1 MRLSDEEKELLGGA
15 RGDIVAEAL
24 RGQIEVG
31 DFFGAERFV
40 PVSNVHMMGDIEV
53 MGEGGLEFL
62 RRTAE
67 SGARCAVNT
76 TTNAR
81 CFDFAHTGRLG
92 QDPENVAKERDLISC
107 LREIGVMTTDTCI
120 NYQAVYQ
127 PHLGEHVAW
136 GDTGTV
142 IYANSVLGA
151 RSNFESGPAALAAS
165 LTGRTP
171 AYGFHLDENRG
182 GNILVKVDA
191 NLESLSDWGAV
202 GRLVGERHQD
212 YQAVPVFT
220 GIDPSPTADELKHL
234 GASLASHG
242 SMGMYHIVDV
252 TPEARTEEDAFGG
265 NEPLSAMTVTDDDLE
280 NLYADYDTRDG
291 RANLVVFSAPQ
302 LSLYELKTI
311 SELLEG
317 EKISDSTSLIV
328 TTNRGYRS
336 SAEGLGYLGNIERA
350 GGMVLEGVCFYIL
363 DGVARMRTDNGWDN
377 LVTNSAK
384 LANIIKAHK
393 YNPILR
399 PTEEC
404 VRVAITGRIED
415 P

>member
-1 MRLSDEEKELLGGA
+1 MLRGA
-15 RGDIVAEAL
+15 RGEAVAEAL

-31 DFFGAERFV
+31 DFFGAEGFV

-62 RRTAE
+62 RRTAK

-81 CFDFAHTGRLG
+81 CFDFAYAGRLG
-92 QDPENVAKERDLISC
+92 QDPANVARERDLISC
-107 LREIGVMTTDTCI
+107 LREIGVITTDTCI
-120 NYQAVYQ
+120 NYQSVYQ

-165 LTGRTP
+165 LTARTP
-171 AYGFHLDENRG
+171 AYGFHLDENRA
-182 GNILVKVDA
+182 GNILVEVEA

-202 GRLVGERHQD
+202 GRIVGEMNQD
-212 YQAVPVFT
+212 YLAVPVFT
-220 GIDPSPTADELKHL
+220 GIDRSPTADELKHL

-242 SMGMYHIVDV
+242 SMGMYHLIGV

-265 NEPLSAMTVTDDDLE
+265 NEPSTVITVTDDDLA
-280 NLYADYDTRDG
+280 NVYTGYDTGDG
-291 RANLVVFSAPQ
+291 SANLVVFSAPQ
-302 LSLYELKTI
+302 LSLYELKTLSDLLDGKRI
-311 SELLEG
+311 SE
-317 EKISDSTSLIV
+317 STSLVV
-328 TTNRGYRS
+328 TTNRSYKS
-336 SAEGLGYLGNIERA
+336 TAENLGYLKNIEGA
-350 GGMVLEGVCFYIL
+350 GGTVLEGVCFYIL
-363 DGVARMRTDNGWDN
+363 DGVARMRTENGWDN

-384 LANIIKAHK
+384 LANIIKAHR

-399 PTEEC
+399 STEEC
-404 VRVAITGRIED
+404 VRIAVTGRIEA

>member
-1 MRLSDEEKELLGGA
+1 VRLGEREKELLGGA
-15 RGDIVAEAL
+15 RGETVAEAL

-31 DFFGAERFV
+31 DFFGAEGFV
-40 PVSNVHMMGDIEV
+40 PVGNVHMMGDIEV

-62 RRTAE
+62 RRVAG

-81 CFDFAHTGRLG
+81 CFDFGYAGRLG
-92 QDPENVAKERDLISC
+92 QDPENVARERDLISY

-165 LTGRTP
+165 LTGVTP
-171 AYGFHLDENRG
+171 AYGFHLDENRR
-182 GNILVKVDA
+182 GNILVQLEA
-191 NLESLSDWGAV
+191 TLESLSDWGAV
-202 GRLVGERHQD
+202 GRIIGEQHQD
-212 YQAVPVFT
+212 YTSVPVFT
-220 GIDPSPTADELKHL
+220 GIDRSPTADELKHL

-242 SMGMYHIVDV
+242 SMGMYHIVGV
-252 TPEARTEEDAFGG
+252 TPEARTLEDAFGS
-265 NEPLSAMTVTDDDLE
+265 NEPQATVTVTDEDLE
-280 NLYADYDTRDG
+280 DLYAGYETGDG
-291 RANLVVFSAPQ
+291 EANLVVFSAPQ
-302 LSLYELKTI
+302 LSLYELKALSGLLRGKQV
-311 SELLEG
+311 SE
-317 EKISDSTSLIV
+317 STSLIV
-328 TTNRGYRS
+328 TTNGAYK
-336 SAEGLGYLGNIERA
+336 AAGEALGYLRDIEEA

-363 DGVARMRTDNGWDN
+363 DGVAKMREENGWDN

-399 PTEEC
+399 PTGEC
-404 VRVAITGRIED
+404 VRIALTGRIEG

>member
-1 MRLSDEEKELLGGA
+1 MRLTEKEKGMLRGERGGA
-15 RGDIVAEAL
+15 VAEAL

-53 MGEGGLEFL
+53 MGDGGLEFL
-62 RRTAE
+62 RRTAA

-81 CFDFAHTGRLG
+81 CFDFAYVERLD
-92 QDPENVAKERDLISC
+92 QSAENAAKERDLISQ

-120 NYQAVYQ
+120 NYQALYQ

-151 RSNFESGPAALAAS
+151 RSNFESGPAALAAA
-165 LTGRTP
+165 LTGRAP
-171 AYGFHLDENRG
+171 AYGFHLDENRR
-182 GNILVKVDA
+182 GNVLVEVEA

-202 GRLVGERHQD
+202 GKFVGERHQD
-212 YQAVPVFT
+212 YLAVPVFA
-220 GIDPSPTADELKHL
+220 GLDRSPTADELKHL

-242 SMGMYHIVDV
+242 SMGMYHVVGV
-252 TPEARTEEDAFGG
+252 TPEARTAEDAFAGG
-265 NEPLSAMTVTDDDLE
+265 EPGATVTVTDRDLE
-280 NLYADYDTRDG
+280 EVYAGYDTGDG
-291 RANLVVFSAPQ
+291 GANLVVFSAPQ
-302 LSLYELKTI
+302 LSLYELKTL
-311 SELLEG
+311 SELLEN
-317 EKISDSTSLIV
+317 EKIREGTSLIV
-328 TTNRGYRS
+328 TTNRGYK
-336 SAEGLGYLGNIERA
+336 AAGENLGYLRKIEEA
-350 GGMVLEGVCFYIL
+350 GGTVLEGVCFYIL
-363 DGVARMRTDNGWDN
+363 DGVARMRVENGWEN

-384 LANIIKAHK
+384 LANIIKAHR

-404 VRVAITGRIED
+404 VRIAVTGRIEG

>member
-1 MRLSDEEKELLGGA
+1 MRLSEEEKGLLGGA
-15 RGDIVAEAL
+15 RGEIVAEAI

-62 RRTAE
+62 RRVAK

-81 CFDFAHTGRLG
+81 CFDFGYAGRLG
-92 QDPENVAKERDLISC
+92 QDPENVARERDLISC

-151 RSNFESGPAALAAS
+151 RSNFEGGPAALAAS
-165 LTGRTP
+165 LTGLTP
-171 AYGFHLDENRG
+171 AYGFHLDENRT
-182 GNILVKVDA
+182 GNILVKVEA
-191 NLESLSDWGAV
+191 TLESLSDWGAL
-202 GRLVGERHQD
+202 GRLIGERHQD
-212 YQAVPVFT
+212 YTAVPVLT
-220 GIDPSPTADELKHL
+220 GIDRSPTADELKHL

-242 SMGMYHIVDV
+242 SMGMYHIVGA
-252 TPEARTEEDAFGG
+252 TPEARTVEDAFRGR
-265 NEPLSAMTVTDDDLE
+265 EPQSTVTVTDEDVA
-280 NLYADYDTRDG
+280 NLYASYEVGDG
-291 RANLVVFSAPQ
+291 DANLVVFSAPQ
-302 LSLYELKTI
+302 LSLYELKTL
-311 SELLEG
+311 SELLAGKQVSEG
-317 EKISDSTSLIV
+317 TSLIV
-328 TTNRGYRS
+328 TTNRAYK
-336 SAEGLGYLGNIERA
+336 SAGEALGYLRDIERT

-363 DGVARMRTDNGWDN
+363 DGVARMRTENGWDN

-393 YNPILR
+393 YNPVLR

-404 VRVAITGRIED
+404 VRIALTGRIED
-415 P
+415 S

>member
-1 MRLSDEEKELLGGA
+1 MRLAAEERDILRGA
-15 RGDIVAEAL
+15 RGEAAAEAL
-24 RGQIEVG
+24 RGQIEGG

-40 PVSNVHMMGDIEV
+40 SVGNVHMMGDIEV

-62 RRTAE
+62 RRTAR

-81 CFDFAHTGRLG
+81 CFDFGYAARLG
-92 QDPENVAKERDLISC
+92 QDPEKVAKERELISC

-182 GNILVKVDA
+182 GNILVEVEA
-191 NLESLSDWGAV
+191 HLEGLSDWGAL
-202 GRLVGERHQD
+202 GRIVGEKHQD
-212 YQAVPVFT
+212 YTSVPVFT
-220 GIDPSPTADELKHL
+220 GIEQSPTADELKHL

-242 SMGMYHIVDV
+242 SMGMYHIVGV
-252 TPEARTEEDAFGG
+252 TPEARTVEDAFAGDD
-265 NEPLSAMTVTDDDLE
+265 PPAAVTVTDEDLE
-280 NLYADYDTRDG
+280 NLYASYETGDG

-302 LSLYELKTI
+302 LSLYELKTLAD
-311 SELLEG
+311 LLEG
-317 EKISDSTSLIV
+317 EKISEGTSLIA
-328 TTNRGYRS
+328 TTNRGYK
-336 SAEGLGYLGNIERA
+336 SAGEGLGYLRSIEDA

-363 DGVARMRTDNGWDN
+363 DGVARMRAENGWDN

-384 LANIIKAHK
+384 LANIIKAHR

-404 VRVAITGRIED
+404 VRVAVTGRIQG
-415 P
+415 

>member
-1 MRLSDEEKELLGGA
+1 VRLTHEEKDILRGA
-15 RGDIVAEAL
+15 RGETVLRAL

-31 DFFGAERFV
+31 DFFGADRFV
-40 PVSNVHMMGDIEV
+40 RVNNVHMMGDIEV
-53 MGEGGLEFL
+53 MGEAGLEYL
-62 RRTAE
+62 RRTTQ

-81 CFDFAHTGRLG
+81 CFDFRYAGRLG
-92 QDPENVAKERDLISC
+92 QNPENVARERDLISC

-151 RSNFESGPAALAAS
+151 RSNFEAGPAALAAS

-182 GNILVKVDA
+182 GNILVVVEAK
-191 NLESLSDWGAV
+191 LESLSDWGAV
-202 GRLVGERHQD
+202 GRIVGEKHQD
-212 YQAVPVFT
+212 YRAVPVFT
-220 GIDPSPTADELKHL
+220 GIDRSPTADELKHL

-242 SMGMYHIVDV
+242 SMGMYHVVGV

-265 NEPLSAMTVTDDDLE
+265 NKPLAAITVTDDDLQ
-280 NLYADYDTRDG
+280 NLYAGYDTGDG
-291 RANLVVFSAPQ
+291 YANLVVFSAPQ
-302 LSLYELKTI
+302 LSLYELKTL

-317 EKISDSTSLIV
+317 KKISERTSLIV
-328 TTNRGYRS
+328 TTNRGYMS
-336 SAEGLGYLGNIERA
+336 SAEILGYLGNIESA
-350 GGMVLEGVCFYIL
+350 GGTVLEGVCFYIL
-363 DGVARMRTDNGWDN
+363 DGVARMRTENGWDN

-404 VRVAITGRIED
+404 VRIALSGRVEGH
-415 P
+415 

>member
-1 MRLSDEEKELLGGA
+1 VRLSEAENELLGGA

-31 DFFGAERFV
+31 DFLGAERFV
-40 PVSNVHMMGDIEV
+40 PVGNVHMMGDIEI
-53 MGEGGLEFL
+53 MGEGGLEYL
-62 RRTAE
+62 RRVAT

-81 CFDFAHTGRLG
+81 CFDFEHAERLG
-92 QDPENVAKERDLISC
+92 QDPENVARERDLISC
-107 LREIGVMTTDTCI
+107 LRKIGVMTTDTCI

-127 PHLGEHVAW
+127 PHLGEHIAW

-182 GNILVKVDA
+182 GNILVEVEA
-191 NLESLSDWGAV
+191 TLESLSDWGAL
-202 GRLVGERHQD
+202 GRIVGERHQD
-212 YQAVPVFT
+212 YTAVPVFS
-220 GIDPSPTADELKHL
+220 GIDQSPTADELKHL

-242 SMGMYHIVDV
+242 SMGMYHVVGV
-252 TPEARTEEDAFGG
+252 TPEARTEEDAFKGK
-265 NEPLSAMTVTDDDLE
+265 EPQSNVTVTDEDLE
-280 NLYADYDTRDG
+280 NLYAGYEIGDG
-291 RANLVVFSAPQ
+291 HANLIVFSAPQ
-302 LSLYELKTI
+302 LSLYELKTL
-311 SELLEG
+311 SELLAGKKVSEG
-317 EKISDSTSLIV
+317 TSLIV
-328 TTNRGYRS
+328 TTNRAYKAAGE
-336 SAEGLGYLGNIERA
+336 ALGYLRNIERA

-363 DGVARMRTDNGWDN
+363 DGVARMRTENGWDN

-384 LANIIKAHK
+384 LTNIIKAHK

-404 VRVAITGRIED
+404 VRIALTGRIEET
-415 P
+415 

>member
-1 MRLSDEEKELLGGA
+1 VRLSEAENELLGGA

-31 DFFGAERFV
+31 DFLGAERFV
-40 PVSNVHMMGDIEV
+40 PVGNVHMMGDIEV
-53 MGEGGLEFL
+53 MGEGGLEYL
-62 RRTAE
+62 RRVAT

-81 CFDFAHTGRLG
+81 CFDFEHAERLG
-92 QDPENVAKERDLISC
+92 QDPENVARERDLISC
-107 LREIGVMTTDTCI
+107 LRKIGVMTTDTCI

-127 PHLGEHVAW
+127 PHLGEHIAW

-182 GNILVKVDA
+182 GNILVEVEA
-191 NLESLSDWGAV
+191 TLESLSDWGAL
-202 GRLVGERHQD
+202 GRIVGERHQD
-212 YQAVPVFT
+212 YTAVPVFS
-220 GIDPSPTADELKHL
+220 GIDQSPTADELKHL

-242 SMGMYHIVDV
+242 SMGMYHVVGV
-252 TPEARTEEDAFGG
+252 TPEARTEEDAFKGK
-265 NEPLSAMTVTDDDLE
+265 EPQSNVTVTDEDLE
-280 NLYADYDTRDG
+280 NLYAGYEIGDG
-291 RANLVVFSAPQ
+291 HANLIVFSAPQ
-302 LSLYELKTI
+302 LSLYELKTL
-311 SELLEG
+311 SELLAGKKVSEG
-317 EKISDSTSLIV
+317 TSLIV
-328 TTNRGYRS
+328 TTNRAYKAAGE
-336 SAEGLGYLGNIERA
+336 ALGYLRNIERA

-363 DGVARMRTDNGWDN
+363 DGVARMRTENGWDN

-384 LANIIKAHK
+384 LTNIIKAHK

-404 VRVAITGRIED
+404 VRIALTGRIEET
-415 P
+415 

>member
-1 MRLSDEEKELLGGA
+1 MPLSSWSRERVLGKK
-15 RGDIVAEAL
+15 ILSPAEAL

-40 PVSNVHMMGDIEV
+40 SVSNVHMMGDIEV

-62 RRTAE
+62 RRVAN

-81 CFDFAHTGRLG
+81 CFDFTYAERLG
-92 QDPENVAKERDLISC
+92 QNPENVARERDLISY

-142 IYANSVLGA
+142 IYANSILGA
-151 RSNFESGPAALAAS
+151 RSNFEGGPAALAAS
-165 LTGRTP
+165 LTGLTP

-182 GNILVKVDA
+182 GNILVRVEA
-191 NLESLSDWGAV
+191 TLESLSDWGAL
-202 GRLVGERHQD
+202 GRIVGETHQD
-212 YQAVPVFT
+212 YAAVPVFS
-220 GIDPSPTADELKHL
+220 GIDRSPTADELKHL

-242 SMGMYHIVDV
+242 SMGMYHVVGV
-252 TPEARTEEDAFGG
+252 TPEARTLEDAFRGK
-265 NEPLSAMTVTDDDLE
+265 EPQATITVTDEDLE
-280 NLYADYDTRDG
+280 NLYAGYEIGDG
-291 RANLVVFSAPQ
+291 HANLVVFSAPQ
-302 LSLYELKTI
+302 LSLYELKTL
-311 SELLEG
+311 SELLAG
-317 EKISDSTSLIV
+317 EKVSETTSLIV
-328 TTNRGYRS
+328 TTNRAYKAAGE
-336 SAEGLGYLGNIERA
+336 ALGYLRDIERA

-363 DGVARMRTDNGWDN
+363 DGVARMRTENGWDN

-404 VRVAITGRIED
+404 VRIALTGRIGE